1 MVVAA
6 RGEVAPPGFA
16 AHPVV
21 PLPRLDTLQ
30 SRLVLRRTGLDLDDS
45 LMAAIVTAS
54 AGNPLAL
61 VELARAAAS
70 GGVTP
75 TDPMLPMPE
84 RLERAFAAE
93 LPDLPAGTRDL
104 LVLAAAGADDLGLA

>member
-1 MVVAA
+1 
-6 RGEVAPPGFA
+6 
-16 AHPVV
+16 
-21 PLPRLDTLQ
+21 
-30 SRLVLRRTGLDLDDS
+30 
-45 LMAAIVTAS
+45 MAAIVNAS

-70 GGVTP
+70 GGGTP

-93 LPDLPAGTRDL
+93 LPDLPPPPGTSWSWPPP
-104 LVLAAAGADDLGLA
+104 APTSWPC